1 MNSPITL
8 SRKAADIYR
17 QIYYHQASS
26 RQLLANNLNISLPII
41 AQNVNQLLNLGLIY
55 NAGELDSTGGR
66 KATMFSIVPN
76 ARIAMGIDITKHY
89 LGFVLVDLEA
99 TCIASKYLSLEFQN
113 SKTYYQT
120 ISRII

>member
-89 LGFVLVDLEA
+89 LGFVLVDL
-99 TCIASKYLSLEFQN
+99 
-113 SKTYYQT
+113 
-120 ISRII
+120 